1 MKKIFPVVA
10 VSVLIAALAFLNYN
24 SPDKKTPQAII
35 GNHIFN
41 LAIAKTDREKAI
53 GLAKY
58 KNIPQNFGILFPFEK
73 PDYYAFWMKGMRFP
87 IDIIYIKQNKIVD
100 IHENIQP
107 PKSDNEQLPII
118 KPKETSDMVLEIN
131 ANLSDKYNFKIG
143 DLVEI
148 NY

>member
-1 MKKIFPVVA
+1 MKKILFIFIVPSA
-10 VSVLIAALAFLNYN
+10 ILFLLSTLYVFTQNKG
-24 SPDKKTPQAII
+24 PKAKI
-35 GNHIFN
+35 GSYEFN
-41 LAIAKTDREKAI
+41 LAIAKTDKEKQI

-73 PDYYAFWMKGMRFP
+73 PDYYAFWMKGMKFP

-143 DLVEI
+143 DLVKI